1 MKITKSLLILA
12 FSGLLLVSCKE
23 KAQNETAITTENTE
37 EIPVQLA
44 TASFTVEGMHCEFG
58 CAKGI
63 EKKLAKLDGVQEV
76 NVDFEGQKAIISYDA
91 NKQTPEV
98 FVQTVENMSDEYKV
112 SDVTSSADKAF
123 LSDKDKKSKK
133 KEAKKSSESK
143 DKKECSSS
151 EKKGCCASKK
161 AETL

>member
-12 FSGLLLVSCKE
+12 FSGLLFVSCKE
-23 KAQNETAITTENTE
+23 KAQNETATTTENTE

-44 TASFTVEGMHCEFG
+44 TASFTIEGMHCEFG
-58 CAKGI
+58 CAKSI
-63 EKKLAKLDGVQEV
+63 EKKLAKLDGVEKAE
-76 NVDFEGQKAIISYDA
+76 VDFEGQKATITYDT

-98 FVQTVENMSDEYKV
+98 FVQTVENISKEYKI
-112 SDVTSSADKAF
+112 SDVTNSGDKAF
-123 LSDKDKKSKK
+123 FSDKDKKSKK
-133 KEAKKSSESK
+133 KETKKSSESK

>member
-1 MKITKSLLILA
+1 MFKLKPTVMKIAKSLLIFA
-12 FSGLLLVSCKE
+12 FSVLLFVSCKE
-23 KAQNETAITTENTE
+23 KVEETTMATTENTE

-63 EKKLAKLDGVQEV
+63 EKKLAKLEGVQEV
-76 NVDFEGQKAIISYDA
+76 SVDFEGQKATISYDA

-112 SDVTSSADKAF
+112 SDVKNSADKAF
-123 LSDKDKKSKK
+123 LSDKN
-133 KEAKKSSESK
+133 
-143 DKKECSSS
+143 
-151 EKKGCCASKK
+151 
-161 AETL
+161 

>member
-1 MKITKSLLILA
+1 MKIAKSLLIFA
-12 FSGLLLVSCKE
+12 FSVLLFVSCKE
-23 KAQNETAITTENTE
+23 KVEETTMATTENTE

-63 EKKLAKLDGVQEV
+63 EKKLAKLEGVQEV
-76 NVDFEGQKAIISYDA
+76 SVDFEGQKATISYDT

-112 SDVTSSADKAF
+112 SDVTNSADKAF
-123 LSDKDKKSKK
+123 LSYKN
-133 KEAKKSSESK
+133 
-143 DKKECSSS
+143 
-151 EKKGCCASKK
+151 
-161 AETL
+161 

>member
-1 MKITKSLLILA
+1 MFKLKPTVMKIAKSLLIFA
-12 FSGLLLVSCKE
+12 FSVLLFVSCKE
-23 KAQNETAITTENTE
+23 KVEETTMATTENTE

-63 EKKLAKLDGVQEV
+63 EKKLAKLEGVQEV
-76 NVDFEGQKAIISYDA
+76 SVDFEGQKATISYDA

-112 SDVTSSADKAF
+112 SDVTNSADKAF
-123 LSDKDKKSKK
+123 LSDKN
-133 KEAKKSSESK
+133 
-143 DKKECSSS
+143 
-151 EKKGCCASKK
+151 
-161 AETL
+161 

>member
-1 MKITKSLLILA
+1 MKIAKSLLIFA
-12 FSGLLLVSCKE
+12 FSVLLFVSCKE
-23 KAQNETAITTENTE
+23 KVEETTMATTENTE

-63 EKKLAKLDGVQEV
+63 EKKLAKLEGVQEV
-76 NVDFEGQKAIISYDA
+76 SVDFEGQKATISYDA

-112 SDVTSSADKAF
+112 SDVMNSADKAF
-123 LSDKDKKSKK
+123 LSDKN
-133 KEAKKSSESK
+133 
-143 DKKECSSS
+143 
-151 EKKGCCASKK
+151 
-161 AETL
+161 

>member
-1 MKITKSLLILA
+1 MKIAKSLLIFA
-12 FSGLLLVSCKE
+12 FSVLLFVSCKE
-23 KAQNETAITTENTE
+23 KVEETTMATTENTE

-63 EKKLAKLDGVQEV
+63 EKKLAKLEGVQEV
-76 NVDFEGQKAIISYDA
+76 SVDFEGQKATISYDA

-112 SDVTSSADKAF
+112 SDVKNSADKAF
-123 LSDKDKKSKK
+123 LSDKN
-133 KEAKKSSESK
+133 
-143 DKKECSSS
+143 
-151 EKKGCCASKK
+151 
-161 AETL
+161 

>member
-1 MKITKSLLILA
+1 MFKLKPTVMKIAKSLLIFA
-12 FSGLLLVSCKE
+12 FSVLLFVSCKE
-23 KAQNETAITTENTE
+23 KVEETTMATTENTE

-63 EKKLAKLDGVQEV
+63 EKKLAKLEGVQEV
-76 NVDFEGQKAIISYDA
+76 SVDFEGQKATISYDT

-112 SDVTSSADKAF
+112 SDVTNSADKAF
-123 LSDKDKKSKK
+123 LSDKN
-133 KEAKKSSESK
+133 
-143 DKKECSSS
+143 
-151 EKKGCCASKK
+151 
-161 AETL
+161 